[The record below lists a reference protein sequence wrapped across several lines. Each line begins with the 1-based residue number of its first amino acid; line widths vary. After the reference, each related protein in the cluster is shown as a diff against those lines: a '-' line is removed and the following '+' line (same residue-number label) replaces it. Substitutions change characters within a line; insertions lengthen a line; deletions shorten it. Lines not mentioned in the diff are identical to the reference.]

1 MVQVATALDTEC
13 VQCVPLSLS
22 DQRSVL
28 QLAISGQNH
37 YGEILNQKQNHSAN
51 NFQNLTFL
59 SSNIL
64 IYVFANNPHTI
75 LGKGS
80 FNKFIQLAESWID
93 RCIDYIKI
101 DRDREIERKKDR

>member
-1 MVQVATALDTEC
+1 MCTVCPIVIVRSEASSSTRYFWAE
-13 VQCVPLSLS
+13 PLWGDL
-22 DQRSVL
+22 
-28 QLAISGQNH
+28 
-37 YGEILNQKQNHSAN
+37 YIL
-51 NFQNLTFL
+51 L
-59 SSNIL
+59 
-64 IYVFANNPHTI
+64 YVFANNPPNI